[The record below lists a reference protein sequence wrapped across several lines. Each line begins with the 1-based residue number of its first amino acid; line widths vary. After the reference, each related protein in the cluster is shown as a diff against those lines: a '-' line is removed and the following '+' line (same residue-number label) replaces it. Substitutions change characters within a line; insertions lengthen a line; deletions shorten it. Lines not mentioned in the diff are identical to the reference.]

1 MQKVLLELLLLSSTA
16 LAVIG
21 DGFIVLPVDKIQT
34 GVGSSNFPNRVPIF
48 DLVEG
53 VSKSFQQDVENI
65 NNMIQPIFG
74 NGVLLVIV
82 NMKVQVMIKDQV
94 GNLKPLMVI
103 LMKVPHKQLFTTMVF
118 LQLLVY
124 QLNHNQLYQ
133 YLIKIKL
140 ILRLLPHHWLP
151 VNKNLLLL
159 LVKAQLLLHQQLLL
173 LLVLL
178 LLVDSQAIYHLV

>member
-74 NGVLLVIV
+74 NGV
-82 NMKVQVMIKDQV
+82 
-94 GNLKPLMVI
+94 
-103 LMKVPHKQLFTTMVF
+103 FTSNSKYESSSDDKGSSWKF
-118 LQLLVY
+118 E
-124 QLNHNQLYQ
+124 
-133 YLIKIKL
+133 
-140 ILRLLPHHWLP
+140 
-151 VNKNLLLL
+151 
-159 LVKAQLLLHQQLLL
+159 A
-173 LLVLL
+173 
-178 LLVDSQAIYHLV
+178 S

>member
-65 NNMIQPIFG
+65 NNMIQPIF
-74 NGVLLVIV
+74 N
-82 NMKVQVMIKDQV
+82 
-94 GNLKPLMVI
+94 
-103 LMKVPHKQLFTTMVF
+103 
-118 LQLLVY
+118 
-124 QLNHNQLYQ
+124 
-133 YLIKIKL
+133 
-140 ILRLLPHHWLP
+140 
-151 VNKNLLLL
+151 
-159 LVKAQLLLHQQLLL
+159 
-173 LLVLL
+173 
-178 LLVDSQAIYHLV
+178 DSQLSICAPSMYSKVDPEMLICRYLMTSSEARDSQIESISFSAKA